1 MSLKAKHFKKVDL
14 FNKKLEDDNFYYG
27 KVRNY
32 AVSASNIGNILDG
45 TFGSDDSGWK
55 LHYEIGKYFHVQ
67 TLEPDKLDKFDVRDV
82 DRRKPG
88 DQYLKESEVEKIKAM
103 KVSHDA
109 DVEARGIL
117 YGPGVEYEVPGFV
130 VIEGVLFIGKADI
143 KNPQIGYLG
152 DLKSTRSVD
161 DFDSS
166 IRKWYGPQ
174 LWLYYKIFGSPTAY
188 VVTEKT
194 EPYTTEVVYPAKHFY
209 ASGKAKVLE
218 AIEKYKE
225 DYPEHYARNVELQK
239 SLGVYV

>member
-117 YGPGVEYEVPGFV
+117 YGR
-130 VIEGVLFIGKADI
+130 IL
-143 KNPQIGYLG
+143 
-152 DLKSTRSVD
+152 ST
-161 DFDSS
+161 
-166 IRKWYGPQ
+166 
-174 LWLYYKIFGSPTAY
+174 
-188 VVTEKT
+188 
-194 EPYTTEVVYPAKHFY
+194 
-209 ASGKAKVLE
+209 
-218 AIEKYKE
+218 
-225 DYPEHYARNVELQK
+225 LQK
-239 SLGVYV
+239 RKKCSMQ